1 MRTRLPS
8 DLADYKKKRNNAT
21 NLMNKARQE
30 FYTQFVEDNS
40 SNKKKLFNAAKKLL
54 GERKQLRFP
63 EHANKAVLANDIGRF
78 FVRKI
83 ERIRTDIDSIY
94 LHPQD
99 QDLVPPDSVTKRPL
113 NSFSNLSERNVSD

>member
-1 MRTRLPS
+1 MTRPVVPLYNEDIDKAKRARREAELEWMRTRLPS
-8 DLADYKKKRNNAT
+8 DFADYKEKRNYAT

-30 FYTQFVEDNS
+30 FHIQFVEENNS
-40 SNKKKLFNAAKKLL
+40 NQKKLFNVAKKLL

-83 ERIRTDIDSIY
+83 
-94 LHPQD
+94 
-99 QDLVPPDSVTKRPL
+99 K
-113 NSFSNLSERNVSD
+113 